1 MAKRHGGE
9 ADGLCATR
17 RKRRDGARPGSVRGE
32 GTRPLWRRA
41 ALPLLLAALLHFS
54 AAPAAMAQ
62 QDPGSQDAPNTDAP
76 NTDAPA
82 MVQPDD
88 SQPDTAQIP
97 VFANFWQRFRAA
109 AKANDLAAL
118 KAMMHLPFQ
127 YGGETYGAAQ
137 FAELARRLFDAKARQ
152 CLQREAPLHDQDVY
166 EVFCGEAIYVF
177 GADPILDPVLAN
189 APDGSGW
196 RLLELGVND

>member
-1 MAKRHGGE
+1 MTGGVT
-9 ADGLCATR
+9 G
-17 RKRRDGARPGSVRGE
+17 GMMRPR
-32 GTRPLWRRA
+32 WRRA
-41 ALPLLLAALLHFS
+41 VLPLLLAAALQLS

-62 QDPGSQDAPNTDAP
+62 QDSGSQDAPGA
-76 NTDAPA
+76 DAPA
-82 MVQPDD
+82 VAQPDN
-88 SQPDTAQIP
+88 SQPDTVQIP
-97 VFANFWQRFRAA
+97 VFAHFWQRFRAA

-118 KAMMHLPFQ
+118 KAMTHLPFQ